1 MYSYKLDDIDFFDE
15 INGIDSISRTISR
28 GWNGTGIDNVLRKR
42 TESSLTFTGEAYQYL
57 EAKFANICE
66 STNIKI
72 YDSIGN
78 IFIEG
83 TIYAFMCT
91 FNITKGEC
99 ETQIKD
105 TSWSALIIDRA
116 NSKFNLRSV
125 KSFDCSASI
134 AKLLPIEVD
143 FFDINGN
150 YIYNN
155 KQGFDILELI
165 QKQIEFLTNG
175 QMTVVSNYLTNNRY
189 GLFDA
194 KALIPLSSTAYF
206 SISFQEVFEQL
217 RKLLG
222 LYLVIDGN
230 QIIIEQESDTKV
242 FNPALTALNI
252 ADIPYNSTVSVDE
265 GRQISSVTVGS
276 NEITEDKED
285 SDEYLALDDR
295 WQEQQYQNC
304 SCASFDKNELDL
316 VTNWVIDSDTILDIL
331 INGNFK
337 DKFVLVKLDDADLAK
352 AKRNAI
358 VPTSVFYYNDELRN
372 QNQLDNWATYIN
384 SCLYIGRGNDA
395 GFEALGNDDPNA
407 FGQNNL
413 FALGNTACSVLNQYP
428 IYQLDPFNRFTQTSG
443 GITCNVTPVSGEYT
457 SYTVLQQGFYAF
469 EAARTLTWL
478 ANNPGDL
485 SISFLIQVWENSTM
499 TTLLYQYISNYAAS
513 AVNAG
518 GQTAIDMDVIT
529 DALFL
534 DPNNYVTVRFEF
546 VSTMGIS
553 GVLYS
558 GFFRS
563 ADEVLACLDNLNP
576 TDSYPY
582 KIEFSQD
589 ICNAQFEEIEAK
601 KNGVISVAGTD
612 CYISE
617 VTQDIKGGANFVLLS
632 NTPFT
637 KCDPS

>member
-1 MYSYKLDDIDFFDE
+1 MFNYKLDDIDFFDE

-28 GWNGTGIDNVLRKR
+28 GWKGTGIDNVLRKK
-42 TESSLTFTGEAYQYL
+42 TKSSLTFTGEAYQYL

-105 TSWSALIIDRA
+105 TSWSALVIDRA

-125 KSFDCSASI
+125 KSFDCSVSI
-134 AKLLPIEVD
+134 TKLLPIEVD
-143 FFDINGN
+143 FFDIGGN
-150 YIYNN
+150 YVYNN
-155 KQGFDILELI
+155 KRGFDVLQLI
-165 QKQIEFLTNG
+165 QKQVEFLTNG
-175 QMTVVSNYLTNNRY
+175 QMTVVSDYLTNNRY
-189 GLFDA
+189 ALFDA
-194 KALIPLSSTAYF
+194 KALISFTTGFYY

-230 QIIIEQESDTKV
+230 QIIIEQETDTAV
-242 FNPALTALNI
+242 FNPSLTAYTI

-265 GRQISSVTVGS
+265 GRQISVVTVGS
-276 NEITEDKED
+276 TEITEDKED

-295 WQEQQYQNC
+295 WSEQQYQNC
-304 SCASFDKNELDL
+304 SCTSFKDAELEL
-316 VTNWVIDSDTILDIL
+316 TTNWVIDSDTILDIL
-331 INGNFK
+331 INGKFK
-337 DKFVLVKLDDADLAK
+337 DKFVLVKLNDSDTTK
-352 AKRNAI
+352 AKRNAVI
-358 VPTSVFYYNDELRN
+358 PTAVYYYNDELRN
-372 QNQLDNWATYIN
+372 QNQLNNWATYIT
-384 SCLYIGRGNDA
+384 SCLYIGRGNVA
-395 GFEALGNDDPNA
+395 GFEALGDEDLIKL
-407 FGQNNL
+407 GRNNIFVAGSKSCDIL
-413 FALGNTACSVLNQYP
+413 MQYP
-428 IYQLDPFNRFTQTSG
+428 DIILDPYNRFTQNSG
-443 GITCNVTPVSGEYT
+443 GKLCDTPSIGNTFT

-469 EAARTLTWL
+469 EAARSMYWVQHF
-478 ANNPGDL
+478 GGSV
-485 SISFLIQVWENSTM
+485 SISFLIEIYSDSTL
-499 TTLLYQYISNYAAS
+499 TTVLHQYISNYIVPS
-513 AVNAG
+513 ENGFV
-518 GQTAIDMDVIT
+518 DMDVIT

-534 DPNNYVTVRFEF
+534 APNNYVVVRTIFN
-546 VSTMGIS
+546 VTGTGIG

-558 GFFRS
+558 GFFRT

-576 TDSYPY
+576 TESYPY

-589 ICNAQFEEIEAK
+589 ICNSEFEEIEAK
-601 KNGVISVAGTD
+601 KNGVITVAGTD

-617 VTQDIKGGANFVLLS
+617 VTQDIKGGANFVLIS
-632 NTPFT
+632 NTNFT
-637 KCDPS
+637 KCEQS